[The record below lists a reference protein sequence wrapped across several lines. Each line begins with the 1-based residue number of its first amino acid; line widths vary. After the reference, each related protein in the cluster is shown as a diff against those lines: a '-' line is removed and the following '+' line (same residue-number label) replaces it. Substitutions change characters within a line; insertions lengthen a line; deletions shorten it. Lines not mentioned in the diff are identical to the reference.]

1 MTHLETLPRTDRDA
15 VQAPEPQAPV
25 DHVWSV
31 VPLSLHLLEAGMNIL
46 QIISFLPFSII
57 IDSISL
63 QNIVPFLGL
72 LDAGVGGQ
80 AELLQPGQVGDV
92 GEVPQL
98 GQLVIREAE
107 AGHRAREVSR
117 ALAEMLFS
125 YYFLVMYV

>member
-1 MTHLETLPRTDRDA
+1 MVCSPTVSQSPRSRDEYFA
-15 VQAPEPQAPV
+15 DNTVEKN
-25 DHVWSV
+25 
-31 VPLSLHLLEAGMNIL
+31 LFF
-46 QIISFLPFSII
+46 ISFLLVLIY
-57 IDSISL
+57 IDYISL